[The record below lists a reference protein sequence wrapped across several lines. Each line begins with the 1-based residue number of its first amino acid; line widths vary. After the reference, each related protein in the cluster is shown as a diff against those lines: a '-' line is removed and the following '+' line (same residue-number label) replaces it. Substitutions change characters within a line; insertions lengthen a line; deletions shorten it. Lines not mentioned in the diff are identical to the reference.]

1 MEKAA
6 RPAYPRRSGAVK
18 LAYSAIVTNERREAR
33 AQARLIHETR
43 YPDAAAVLLAGSVV
57 RGEAT
62 PHSDLDL
69 VVLYERVPHAWRESF
84 VSDGRPVE
92 AFVHDV
98 ETLRYFFVEV
108 DGRAGTPSLAA
119 MVAEGIDVTAA
130 GDRSGALT
138 ATAQQLAAE
147 IIAAGP
153 ARWDEREL
161 RQRRYMLTD
170 LVDDLR
176 APRSHAERVAAGA
189 RLYELLADCILRAA
203 GRWSARGKSIPR
215 VLGQHDAALA
225 ARFVAAFDALFAGD
239 AGAVVTLVEDVLRPL
254 GGFLFEGHRLDAPAT
269 WRATR

>member
-1 MEKAA
+1 
-6 RPAYPRRSGAVK
+6 
-18 LAYSAIVTNERREAR
+18 VTNERREAR
-33 AQARLIHETR
+33 VQARLIYETQ

-62 PHSDLDL
+62 AHSDLDL

-84 VSDGRPVE
+84 VCDGWPVE

-119 MVAEGIDVTAA
+119 MVLEGVDVTAA
-130 GDRSGALT
+130 DPPGVVT
-138 ATAQQLAAE
+138 AAAKQLAAA

-153 ARWDEREL
+153 AAWDEREL
-161 RQRRYMLTD
+161 RQRRYVLTD

-215 VLGQHDAALA
+215 VLAQYDATLA
-225 ARFVAAFDALFAGD
+225 ARFVAAFDALFAGGD
-239 AGAVVTLVEDVLRPL
+239 AAAVVALVDDVLRPL

-269 WRATR
+269 WRGLRGT

>member
-1 MEKAA
+1 MT
-6 RPAYPRRSGAVK
+6 S
-18 LAYSAIVTNERREAR
+18 ERREAQ
-33 AQARLIHETR
+33 AQARLISEAR

-62 PHSDLDL
+62 AHSDLDL

-84 VSDGRPVE
+84 VSDGWPVE

-119 MVAEGIDVTAA
+119 MVLEGIDVTA
-130 GDRSGALT
+130 GRRPGALT
-138 ATAQQLAAE
+138 AAAKQLAGE

-153 ARWDEREL
+153 APWDEREL

-176 APRSHAERVAAGA
+176 APRSHAERVATGA
-189 RLYELLADCILRAA
+189 RLYEVLADCMLRA
-203 GRWSARGKSIPR
+203 GRHWSARGKTIPR
-215 VLGQHDAALA
+215 VLAQHDAALA
-225 ARFVAAFDALFAGD
+225 ARFVAAFDALFAGGD
-239 AGAVVTLVEDVLRPL
+239 AAAVVALVEDVLRPF
-254 GGFLFEGHRLDAPAT
+254 GGFLFDGHRLDAPAA
-269 WRATR
+269 WRTATSAARLP